1 MEQQKKATKMKKEQW
16 VNPWNQN
23 LKQPMNP
30 KNKAK
35 KKEEKNNGTRI
46 KQPME
51 QKKNQWNQ
59 TIK

>member
-1 MEQQKKATKMKKEQW
+1 
-16 VNPWNQN
+16 
-23 LKQPMNP
+23 MNS

>member
-35 KKEEKNNGTRI
+35 KKEEKT
-46 KQPME
+46 ME
-51 QKKNQWNQ
+51 QG
-59 TIK
+59 